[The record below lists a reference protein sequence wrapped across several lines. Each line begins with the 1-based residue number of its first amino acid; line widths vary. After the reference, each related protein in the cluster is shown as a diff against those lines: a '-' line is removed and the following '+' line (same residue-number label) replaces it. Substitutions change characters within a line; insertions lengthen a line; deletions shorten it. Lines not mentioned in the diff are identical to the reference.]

1 MAEHNPPERAIDV
14 DALKAF
20 AHPLRMRM
28 YDFINEHGAATATQL
43 AQALGES
50 TGQTSY
56 HLRQLERH
64 GFITDDPARGTG
76 RERWWK
82 SVGFTMAAETLL
94 DPSANAATRTLMQ
107 GIVGEQAQ
115 VLTRFVAQADPRDP
129 WYDASI
135 VARQTV
141 ALTLDELKALVKAL
155 SDVLD
160 EHGALA
166 RARAE
171 ALAETSAE
179 TAAPAVQ
186 ERRIRVYL
194 DVVPLPVEGAG
205 ADEVAAS

>member
-1 MAEHNPPERAIDV
+1 MSEHNPPERAIGV

-28 YDFINEHGAATATQL
+28 YDYINEHGAATATQL
-43 AQALGES
+43 AHALGES

-64 GFITDDPARGTG
+64 GFIADDPTRGTG
-76 RERWWK
+76 RERWWT

-115 VLTRFVAQADPRDP
+115 VMTRFVAQADPRDP

-141 ALTLDELKALVKAL
+141 AMTLAELKALVKAL
-155 SDVLD
+155 SGVLD
-160 EHGALA
+160 EHSALA
-166 RARAE
+166 KARA
-171 ALAETSAE
+171 
-179 TAAPAVQ
+179 TAAAEAADAEPVE
-186 ERRIRVYL
+186 ERRVRVYL

-205 ADEVAAS
+205 EEAVAG